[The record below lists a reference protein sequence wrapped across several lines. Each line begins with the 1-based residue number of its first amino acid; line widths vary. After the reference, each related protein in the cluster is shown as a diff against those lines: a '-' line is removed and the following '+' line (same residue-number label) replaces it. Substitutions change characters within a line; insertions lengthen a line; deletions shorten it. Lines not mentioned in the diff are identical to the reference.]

1 MIRGEC
7 QQPSKDSFVR
17 ALTLRQPLNSF
28 ARPRVEIKPRRSLS
42 REREDQM
49 SRKIVF
55 SSKAAKPPASYSQ
68 AVKAAG
74 LVFVSGTAPS
84 DPVTGALVG
93 ATIQEQTRQCLTNI
107 AAILEEAGSSM
118 EKIVSVTIVLA
129 DEEDF
134 AGMNEEYVKWFPSNP
149 PARQG
154 AKLPARISGLKVS
167 IAAIAE
173 A

>member
-1 MIRGEC
+1 MPREI
-7 QQPSKDSFVR
+7 V
-17 ALTLRQPLNSF
+17 LTPN
-28 ARPRVEIKPRRSLS
+28 
-42 REREDQM
+42 
-49 SRKIVF
+49 
-55 SSKAAKPPASYSQ
+55 AAKPPATYSQ

-84 DPVTGALVG
+84 DPVTGQIVG
-93 ATIQEQTRQCLTNI
+93 DTIQAQTRQCLTNI
-107 AAILEEAGSSM
+107 AAILEAAGSSL
-118 EKIVSVTIVLA
+118 EKIVSATVILA

-134 AGMNEEYVKWFPSNP
+134 AGMNEEWLRWFPSNP

-154 AKLPARISGLKVS
+154 AKLPVKIPGLKIS